1 MLVTGVSE
9 PRSKTLDSML
19 QDAHAIL
26 AAIVE
31 SSDDAIVGKTLDG
44 TVVSW
49 NRAAERIFGYTA
61 EEMIGQPLA
70 RLVPLDKRDDL
81 PRILRAVRAGQRVDH
96 FETERVR
103 KDGKRVYVSLTVS
116 PIRDASGKVVGASKI
131 ARDVSARKRADAERE
146 ELLRVAQKARVDA
159 ENADRAKDQ
168 FLAML
173 AHELRNPLGAL
184 RNALLVA
191 QREPARAERALVI
204 AGRQAANLGRLID
217 DLLDVARFTR
227 GQIALQRGTVSIAS
241 VVDRALETTRALIDE
256 SRHVVTVS
264 VDPPDLTVDG
274 DAARLEQLLENL
286 LTNAVKYTPPGGRI
300 AIGAVRE
307 GHRVRIGV
315 RDSGVGLDAAM
326 LPRVFD
332 LFTQADRALDRRQG
346 GLGIGLTVV
355 RRIAELHGGTVAAR
369 SEGPGKGCEFV
380 LYLPAPAAD
389 GTIAVPAAQ
398 DDPPNASRDGA
409 SILLIEDNVDAA
421 DSLKMLLE
429 LYGHRVRVAHDG
441 ELGIRMAEIDVP
453 DLLLIDIGL
462 PNLDGYKVAE
472 RLREHPQL
480 HGVMRAALTGY
491 GREEDREQALAAGFH
506 QHLVKPADPEKIDAL
521 ARASRT

>member
-1 MLVTGVSE
+1 MSGPGSE
-9 PRSKTLDSML
+9 ALDGLL

-44 TVVSW
+44 IVVSW

-61 EEMIGQPLA
+61 AEMIGQPIA
-70 RLVPLDKRDDL
+70 RLVPIDKRDDL
-81 PRILRAVRAGQRVDH
+81 PRILSAVRSGERVDH

-103 KDGKRVYVSLTVS
+103 KDGRRVYVSLTVS

-131 ARDVSARKRADAERE
+131 ARDVSARKLADAERE

-184 RNALLVA
+184 RNAILVA
-191 QREPARAERALVI
+191 QRDPGNGERALLI
-204 AGRQAANLGRLID
+204 ARRQAENLGRLID

-241 VVDRALETTRALIDE
+241 VVEHALETTRALIEE
-256 SRHVVTVS
+256 SGHSVTVTLE
-264 VDPPDLTVDG
+264 PPDLTVDG

-300 AIGAVRE
+300 AIDASQE
-307 GHRVRIGV
+307 AERVRIAV

-326 LPRVFD
+326 LPRVFE
-332 LFTQADRALDRRQG
+332 LFTQADRELDRRQG

-355 RRIAELHGGTVAAR
+355 RRIAELHGGTVAAH
-369 SEGPGKGCEFV
+369 SDGPGKGSEFV
-380 LYLPAPAAD
+380 LYLRALNAD
-389 GTIAVPAAQ
+389 GSLAVPVVE
-398 DDPPNASRDGA
+398 DHPPELHHDGA

-421 DSLKMLLE
+421 DSLKLLLE

-441 ELGIRMAEIDVP
+441 ELGIRMAELDVP

-521 ARASRT
+521 ARASRGGPGS